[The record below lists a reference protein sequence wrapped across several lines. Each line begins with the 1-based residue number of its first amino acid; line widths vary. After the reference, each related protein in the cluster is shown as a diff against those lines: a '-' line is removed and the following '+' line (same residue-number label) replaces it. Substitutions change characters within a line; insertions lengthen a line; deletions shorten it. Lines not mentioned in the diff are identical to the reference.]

1 MVTRTD
7 NWMIENQ
14 VYLTTSI
21 ERLSQSIAIRLGLDQ
36 PDTSVP
42 DDAQSADDLK
52 APEDRMSSESAIA
65 RIQHLFNLTPF
76 ERDVLLLCAGVDLDS
91 SFARI
96 LASAHG
102 DPLKTYPTFGVA
114 LSLLPNAHWTAMA
127 PASPLRRWH
136 LVEIGTGHSLT
147 QSPMRIDERILHSL
161 IGVDQPDER
170 LSTMLEPLGWNTS
183 LVPSHES
190 IAQGIVEVWSQAG
203 RSASSPVIQLCGPD
217 ESGKRDI
224 AIAAFHAVG
233 YSGYSIPAEM
243 VPLGSRDLDL
253 TATLWRREMRLSSM
267 GLLIDCDDLDLSDVQ
282 KRNAM
287 SWLIDQMTGPLLV
300 SVPERMRIRQRP
312 TVVFDVA
319 KPERT
324 EQRQIWQSVLGDEV
338 SQLNGSFDALTS
350 QFNMS
355 TSLIK
360 AAGTLALANR
370 MTDQALE
377 LDRAVWDA
385 ARGHTRPQLEQLA
398 QRLEPSADWE
408 DLILPEPQ
416 RMLLQEVAIHARNR
430 GTVYDSWGFG
440 SKGSR
445 GLGIS
450 ALFAGT
456 SGTGKTMAAE
466 VLANSLRLDLYRID
480 LSSVVS
486 KYIGET
492 EKNLRRIFDAA
503 DAGGAILL
511 FDEADALFGKRSEV
525 KDSHDRYANI
535 EVSYLLQRMEAYQG
549 LAILTTNLKSAL
561 DTAFLRR
568 IRFVVHFPFP
578 DASQRAEI
586 WRKIFP
592 RQVPL
597 SDLDFAKLSR
607 LNVTGGNIRNIA
619 LGAAFLAADEREPVG
634 MDHLLHAARTE
645 YAKLEKPLTESEI
658 AGWT

>member
-1 MVTRTD
+1 MLTRPD
-7 NWMIENQ
+7 NWMVENQ
-14 VYLTTSI
+14 TYLTASLDRLRRSI
-21 ERLSQSIAIRLGLDQ
+21 SARLEFDEADAADLGTQLLDIDLDGLRAQMSTEPAIL
-36 PDTSVP
+36 
-42 DDAQSADDLK
+42 
-52 APEDRMSSESAIA
+52 
-65 RIQHLFNLTPF
+65 RIQQLFNLSPF

-91 SFARI
+91 SFARV
-96 LASAHG
+96 LSSANG
-102 DPLKTYPTFGVA
+102 DPLKTYPTFGLA

-136 LVEIGTGHSLT
+136 LIEIGAGHSFT
-147 QSPMRIDERILHSL
+147 QSPLRIDERILHSL
-161 IGVDQPDER
+161 IGVEQPDER
-170 LSTMLEPLGWNTS
+170 LATMLEPLGWTTT

-190 IAQGIVEVWSQAG
+190 VAQAIVEVWRQSGQSGA
-203 RSASSPVIQLCGPD
+203 SPVIQLCGSD
-217 ESGKRDI
+217 SSGKRDI
-224 AIAAFHAVG
+224 AVAAFRSLGCSAYG
-233 YSGYSIPAEM
+233 IPADM
-243 VPLGSRDLDL
+243 IPLTSRDLDL
-253 TATLWRREMRLSSM
+253 LATLWRREMRLSSI
-267 GLLIDCDDLDLSDVQ
+267 GLLVDCDELDLGETQ
-282 KRNAM
+282 RRNTM
-287 SWLIDQMTGPLLV
+287 SWLIERMWGPLLI
-300 SVPERMRIRQRP
+300 STPERMRVRQRP
-312 TVVFDVA
+312 TVVFDVG
-319 KPERT
+319 KPKRA
-324 EQRQIWQSVLGDEV
+324 EQRQIWQSVLGENV
-338 SQLNGSFDALTS
+338 AKLNGSFDALTS

-355 TSLIK
+355 TSLIQ
-360 AAGTLALANR
+360 AAGTQALANHMSDEAR
-370 MTDQALE
+370 E
-377 LDRAVWDA
+377 LDHTVWDA
-385 ARGHTRPQLEQLA
+385 ARGHTRPQLEALA
-398 QRLEPSADWE
+398 QRLDPSADWD

-416 RMLLQEVAIHARNR
+416 RLLLREIAVHARNR
-430 GTVYDSWGFG
+430 GTVYDAWGFG

-480 LSSVVS
+480 LSNVVS

-492 EKNLRRIFDAA
+492 EKNLRRVFDAA

-561 DTAFLRR
+561 DSAFLRR

-578 DASQRAEI
+578 DAAQRAEI
-586 WRKIFP
+586 WRRIFP
-592 RQVPL
+592 REVPL
-597 SDLDFAKLSR
+597 AEIDFAKLAR

-619 LGAAFLAADEREPVG
+619 LGAAFLAADTREPVG